1 MAHFAKIS
9 ESNLVLSIE
18 VVADADTSKDG
29 VEDEATGVAFL
40 QNLHGWSL
48 WAKCSYNTF
57 DGKHYQEDGQ
67 ESSDQS
73 KAFRKIILV

>member
-57 DGKHYQEDGQ
+57 DANIIKKTVKKHLINQKHLE
-67 ESSDQS
+67 
-73 KAFRKIILV
+73 KIILV